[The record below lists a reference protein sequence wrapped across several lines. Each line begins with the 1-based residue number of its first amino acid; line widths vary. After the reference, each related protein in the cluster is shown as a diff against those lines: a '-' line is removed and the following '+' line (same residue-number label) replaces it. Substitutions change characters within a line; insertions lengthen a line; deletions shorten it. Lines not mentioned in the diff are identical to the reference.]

1 MILPLTLFDLNNSWW
16 QKCVSCI
23 EIKVT
28 NFIKLRIMPIIGV
41 DFNAKLDIHKNLIGF
56 IIGKI

>member
-1 MILPLTLFDLNNSWW
+1 MFH
-16 QKCVSCI
+16 VSCI